1 MSTEQTLQQRSES
14 KCELCSASEN
24 LGVYE
29 IPPASDASAD
39 QCVLICNTC
48 KDQIENPDKVDVNHW
63 RCLNESMWSQVPAVQ
78 VMAWRMLTRLSSE
91 GWPQELL
98 EMLYLEND
106 VLAWAKAS
114 GEGVAKSDA
123 VIHKD
128 SNGAVLEAGDTVTLI
143 KDLNVKGANF
153 TAKRGTA
160 VRNISLVADNAE
172 HIEGRVE
179 GQRIVILTQFVK
191 KSN

>member
-1 MSTEQTLQQRSES
+1 MSIEKALLTRSGS
-14 KCELCSASEN
+14 KCELCGATES

-29 IPPASDASAD
+29 VPPDSENDAD
-39 QCVLICNTC
+39 KCVLICESC
-48 KDQIENPDKVDVNHW
+48 REQIEQPERVDANHW
-63 RCLNESMWSQVPAVQ
+63 RCLNDSMWSQVPAVQ
-78 VMAWRMLTRLSSE
+78 VMAWRMLTRLSAE

-98 EMLYLEND
+98 DMLYLDDEM
-106 VLAWAKAS
+106 LTWAQAES
-114 GEGVAKSDA
+114 LGGDDSVR
-123 VIHKD
+123 HLD

-160 VRNISLVADNAE
+160 VRGISLVADNPE

-179 GQRIVILTQFVK
+179 GQRIVILTKFVK
-191 KSN
+191 KSG